1 MNILHNLRHGFRLW
15 VRNPG
20 FTAIAA
26 LTVALG
32 VGPNVAIFSAIWG
45 IFLAPLPYQD
55 ANQLVVVWTKIN
67 GERNPS
73 PADDYLQYLAQSQS
87 FQELAFLGWQ
97 PATFNS
103 NDPSE
108 EPVPGNPVT
117 AGYISKYLGYRLAMG
132 RDFLREETTPG
143 HDQVVVLGH
152 RFWVERFHSDP
163 NILGKQISID
173 GKPHTIVGVQR
184 PGGSDRQGARF
195 QVPLVLNPAGHN
207 SQYGNIFGR
216 LKPGV
221 TAAQAQAELT
231 VINQRLAATRP
242 MAYTNSSIGVEQMRN
257 DWLDKKVAR
266 TLWLLLAAVGFVLLI
281 ACANLANLLLGR
293 GTSRRREIAV
303 RGAIGA
309 SRRQVFAQLLVES
322 LALSI
327 LGCAIGIGFAWALIK
342 LVIAIQPGFLEQV
355 TEANIELNIPVLLFA
370 ISIAIVSG
378 ILSGCAPAWR
388 ASRLNLTETL
398 NQGSQ
403 SVIGGRRGRTQ
414 AILVITEFALAIT
427 LLSGAGMAM
436 HSFWKL
442 ATIDLGFRPDH
453 VLETELRVADP
464 KDHNAE
470 QMIAEGRHILE
481 ELRSIPGVQ
490 NATLTT
496 GLPLSGAS
504 SFPFT
509 IAGRPTAEKDR
520 PVADLESVTPSFF
533 TTFEIRPMRGRLL
546 DDNDTP
552 ASTPVVVVN
561 EAFVRVFLRGVDP
574 LSQRLQIM
582 KLTPDPKNPGALIG
596 GPPVERQIVGV
607 FRDVRNQGQLTNDV
621 APEMCIPYW
630 QAPWPYMAAAVKTA
644 LDPAL
649 MTKALRGAIVSSG
662 RTPSQIDILKQRV
675 QDQRKGER
683 FGTVLFGAFASL
695 ALLLAGVGIY
705 GVMAFAVAQRGH
717 EVGLRMALGAQ
728 QEEVLRLI
736 LKDGMRLGLYGAAIG
751 VVGVYALGRV
761 MRSTLYGV
769 HTVDPLS
776 LGIVAA
782 VLFTA
787 AFFACYIPAR
797 RAAKVDPMVALRYE

>member
-45 IFLAPLPYQD
+45 IFLAPLPYRD

-73 PADDYLQYLAQSQS
+73 RADDYLQYLAQSKS

-117 AGYISKYLGYRLAMG
+117 AGYISKDLGYSLAMG
-132 RDFLREETTPG
+132 RDFLPEETTPG

-163 NILGKQISID
+163 NILGKQIPID
-173 GKPHTIVGVQR
+173 GRPHTIVGVQR

-221 TAAQAQAELT
+221 TIAQAQAELE
-231 VINQRLAATRP
+231 VINQRLPSTRP
-242 MAYTNSSIGVEQMRN
+242 PSGVHWSVGVEQMRN

-293 GTSRRREIAV
+293 GTARQREIAV
-303 RGAIGA
+303 RSAIGA
-309 SRRQVFAQLLVES
+309 SRWQVFAQLLVES

-327 LGCAIGIGFAWALIK
+327 LGCAMGIGFAWALIK

-370 ISIAIVSG
+370 IGIAVVSG

-398 NQGSQ
+398 SQGSQ

-427 LLSGAGMAM
+427 LLAGAGMAM

-453 VLETELRVADP
+453 ILETQLRVADP
-464 KDHNAE
+464 KDHNPE
-470 QMIAEGRHILE
+470 QMASAARQVLDQ
-481 ELRSIPGVQ
+481 LRSIPGVQ
-490 NATLTT
+490 DATLTT
-496 GLPLSGAS
+496 GLPLSGAGM
-504 SFPFT
+504 FPFN
-509 IAGRPTAEKDR
+509 IAGHATRLEAR

-533 TTFEIRPMRGRLL
+533 TTFGIQLLKGRLL
-546 DDNDTP
+546 NENDT
-552 ASTPVVVVN
+552 AAGTPVVVVN
-561 EAFVRVFLRGVDP
+561 EAFVRHFLGGTDP
-574 LSQRLQIM
+574 MTQRLLIM
-582 KLTPDPKNPGALIG
+582 NLTPDPKNPGALIG

-607 FRDVRNQGQLTNDV
+607 FRDVRNQGQLTDNA
-621 APEMCIPYW
+621 APEMCISYW
-630 QAPWPYMAAAVKTA
+630 QAPWPYMAVAVRTA
-644 LDPAL
+644 LDPGL
-649 MTKALRGAIVSSG
+649 MTKSLRGAIVSSG
-662 RTPSQIDILKQRV
+662 RTPNQIDILKQRV

-683 FGTVLFGAFASL
+683 FGTVLFGGFAFL
-695 ALLLAGVGIY
+695 ALLLAAVGIY

-728 QEEVLRLI
+728 QEEVLRMI
-736 LKDGMRLGLYGAAIG
+736 LRDGLRLGLYGAAVG
-751 VVGVYALGRV
+751 SVGVYVLGRLV
-761 MRSTLYGV
+761 RGTLYGV
-769 HTVDPLS
+769 NTVDALS
-776 LGIVAA
+776 LTTVVV

>member
-1 MNILHNLRHGFRLW
+1 VSILHNLRHAFRQW

-32 VGPNVAIFSAIWG
+32 IGPNVAIFSAIWG
-45 IFLAPLPYQD
+45 IFLAPLPYRD
-55 ANQLVVVWTKIN
+55 ADKLVVVWTKVN
-67 GERNPS
+67 GDRNAS
-73 PADDYLQYLAQSQS
+73 PADDYLQYLAQSKS
-87 FQELAFLGWQ
+87 FQQLAFLGWR

-117 AGYISKYLGYRLAMG
+117 AGYISKYLGYSLAMG
-132 RDFLREETTPG
+132 RDFLPEETKPG

-173 GKPHTIVGVQR
+173 GTPHTVVGVQR

-195 QVPLVLNPAGHN
+195 QVPVVLNPAGHN

-221 TAAQAQAELT
+221 TIAQAQAELE
-231 VINQRLAATRP
+231 VINQRLASTRP
-242 MAYTNSSIGVEQMRN
+242 PSGVHWSVGVEQMRN

-293 GTSRRREIAV
+293 GTARQREIAV
-303 RGAIGA
+303 RAAIGA
-309 SRRQVFAQLLVES
+309 SRSQVFAQLLVES

-327 LGCAIGIGFAWALIK
+327 LGCAMGIGFAWVLVK

-355 TEANIELNIPVLLFA
+355 TEANIELNVPVLLFA
-370 ISIAIVSG
+370 LGIAALSG

-403 SVIGGRRGRTQ
+403 SVLGGRRGRTQ

-442 ATIDLGFRPDH
+442 ASIDLGFRPDH
-453 VLETELRVADP
+453 ILETELRVADP
-464 KDHNAE
+464 KDHNPE
-470 QMIAEGRHILE
+470 QMASAARQVLDQ
-481 ELRSIPGVQ
+481 LRSIPGVQ
-490 NATLTT
+490 DATLTT
-496 GLPLSGAS
+496 GLPLSGAGM
-504 SFPFT
+504 FPFN
-509 IAGRPTAEKDR
+509 IAGHATRLEDR

-533 TTFEIRPMRGRLL
+533 STFGIQLLKGRLL
-546 DDNDTP
+546 DENDTA
-552 ASTPVVVVN
+552 ASTPIVVVN
-561 EAFVRVFLRGVDP
+561 EAFVRHFLGGTDP
-574 LSQRLQIM
+574 MTQRLLIM
-582 KLTPDPKNPGALIG
+582 NLTPDPKNPGALIG

-607 FRDVRNQGQLTNDV
+607 FRDVRNQGQLTDDA
-621 APEMCIPYW
+621 APEMCISYW
-630 QAPWPYMAAAVKTA
+630 QAPWPYMAVAVRTA
-644 LDPAL
+644 LDPGL
-649 MTKALRGAIVSSG
+649 MTKSLRGAIVSSG
-662 RTPSQIDILKQRV
+662 RTPNQIDILKQRV

-683 FGTVLFGAFASL
+683 FGTVLFGAFAAL
-695 ALLLAGVGIY
+695 ALLLAAVGIY

-728 QEEVLRLI
+728 QEEVLHLI
-736 LKDGMRLGLYGAAIG
+736 LRDGLRLGLYGASVG
-751 VVGVYALGRV
+751 LVGVYVLGRL
-761 MRSTLYGV
+761 MRGTLYGV
-769 HTVDPLS
+769 HTVDVLS
-776 LGIVAA
+776 LGTVVL
-782 VLFTA
+782 VLFAA

>member
-1 MNILHNLRHGFRLW
+1 MSILHNLRHAFRQW

-32 VGPNVAIFSAIWG
+32 IGPNVAIFSAIWG
-45 IFLAPLPYQD
+45 IFLAPLPYRD
-55 ANQLVVVWTKIN
+55 ADKLVVVWTKVN
-67 GERNPS
+67 GDRNAS
-73 PADDYLQYLAQSQS
+73 PADDYLQYLAQSKS
-87 FQELAFLGWQ
+87 FQQLAFLGWR

-117 AGYISKYLGYRLAMG
+117 AGYISKYLGYSLAMG
-132 RDFLREETTPG
+132 RDFLPEETKPG

-173 GKPHTIVGVQR
+173 GTPHTVVGVQR

-195 QVPLVLNPAGHN
+195 QVPVVLNPAGHN

-221 TAAQAQAELT
+221 TIAQAQAELE
-231 VINQRLAATRP
+231 VINQRLASTRP
-242 MAYTNSSIGVEQMRN
+242 PSGVHWSVGVEQMRN

-293 GTSRRREIAV
+293 GTARQREIAV
-303 RGAIGA
+303 RAAIGA
-309 SRRQVFAQLLVES
+309 SRSQVFAQLLVES

-327 LGCAIGIGFAWALIK
+327 LGCAMGIGFAWVLVK

-355 TEANIELNIPVLLFA
+355 TEANIELNVPVLLFA
-370 ISIAIVSG
+370 LGIAALSG

-403 SVIGGRRGRTQ
+403 SVLGGRRGRTQ

-442 ATIDLGFRPDH
+442 ASIDLGFRPDH
-453 VLETELRVADP
+453 ILETELRVADP
-464 KDHNAE
+464 KDHNPE
-470 QMIAEGRHILE
+470 QMASAARQVLDQ
-481 ELRSIPGVQ
+481 LRSIPGVQ
-490 NATLTT
+490 DATLTT
-496 GLPLSGAS
+496 GLPLSGAGM
-504 SFPFT
+504 FPFN
-509 IAGRPTAEKDR
+509 IAGHATRLEDR

-533 TTFEIRPMRGRLL
+533 STFGIQLLKGRLL
-546 DDNDTP
+546 DENDTA
-552 ASTPVVVVN
+552 ASTPIVVVN
-561 EAFVRVFLRGVDP
+561 EAFVRHFLGGTDP
-574 LSQRLQIM
+574 MTQRLLIM
-582 KLTPDPKNPGALIG
+582 NLTPDPKNPGALIG

-607 FRDVRNQGQLTNDV
+607 FRDVRNQGQLTDDA
-621 APEMCIPYW
+621 APEMCISYW
-630 QAPWPYMAAAVKTA
+630 QAPWPYMAVAVRTA
-644 LDPAL
+644 LDPGL
-649 MTKALRGAIVSSG
+649 MTKSLRGAIVSSG
-662 RTPSQIDILKQRV
+662 RTPNQIDILKQRV

-683 FGTVLFGAFASL
+683 FGTVLFGAFAAL
-695 ALLLAGVGIY
+695 ALLLAAVGIY

-728 QEEVLRLI
+728 QEEVLHLI
-736 LKDGMRLGLYGAAIG
+736 LRDGLRLGLYGASVG
-751 VVGVYALGRV
+751 LVGVYVLGRL
-761 MRSTLYGV
+761 MRGTLYGV
-769 HTVDPLS
+769 HTVDVLS
-776 LGIVAA
+776 LGTVVL
-782 VLFTA
+782 VLFAA

>member
-1 MNILHNLRHGFRLW
+1 MSILHNLRHAFRQW

-32 VGPNVAIFSAIWG
+32 IGPNVAIFSAIWG
-45 IFLAPLPYQD
+45 IFLAPLPYRD
-55 ANQLVVVWTKIN
+55 ADKLVVVWTKVN

-73 PADDYLQYLAQSQS
+73 PADDYLQYLAQSKS
-87 FQELAFLGWQ
+87 FQELAFLAWR

-103 NDPSE
+103 DDPSE

-117 AGYISKYLGYRLAMG
+117 AGYITKYLGYSLAMG
-132 RDFLREETTPG
+132 RDFLPEETRPG

-163 NILGKQISID
+163 HILGKQISID
-173 GKPHTIVGVQR
+173 GTPHTVVGVQR

-221 TAAQAQAELT
+221 SIAQAQAELE
-231 VINQRLAATRP
+231 VVNQWLAATRP
-242 MAYTNSSIGVEQMRN
+242 AAPMHWSVGVEQMRN

-293 GTSRRREIAV
+293 GTARQREIAV
-303 RGAIGA
+303 RSAIGA
-309 SRRQVFAQLLVES
+309 SRWQVFAQLLVES

-327 LGCAIGIGFAWALIK
+327 LGCAMGIGFAWVLIK

-355 TEANIELNIPVLLFA
+355 TEANIELNVPVLLFA
-370 ISIAIVSG
+370 LGIAMLSG

-388 ASRLNLTETL
+388 ASRLNLNETL

-403 SVIGGRRGRTQ
+403 SVIGGRRGHTQ

-442 ATIDLGFRPDH
+442 ATIDLGFLPDH
-453 VLETELRVADP
+453 VLETNLRVADP
-464 KDHNAE
+464 KDHNPE
-470 QMIAEGRHILE
+470 QMATAARQALDQ
-481 ELRSIPGVQ
+481 LRSIPGVQ
-490 NATLTT
+490 EATLTT
-496 GLPLSGAS
+496 GLPLSGAGM
-504 SFPFT
+504 FPFN
-509 IAGRPTAEKDR
+509 IAGHATGEKDR

-533 TTFEIRPMRGRLL
+533 PTFGIQLLTGRLL
-546 DDNDTP
+546 DENDTT

-561 EAFVRVFLRGVDP
+561 EAFVRHFLAGTNP
-574 LSQRLQIM
+574 LTQRLLIM

-607 FRDVRNQGQLTNDV
+607 FRDVRNQGQLTDEV
-621 APEMCIPYW
+621 APEMCISYW
-630 QAPWPYMAAAVKTA
+630 QAPWPYVAVAVRTA

-649 MTKALRGAIVSSG
+649 MTQSLRGAIVSSG
-662 RTPSQIDILKQRV
+662 RTPSSIDILKQRV

-695 ALLLAGVGIY
+695 ALLLAAVGIY

-717 EVGLRMALGAQ
+717 EMGLRMALGAQ
-728 QEEVLRLI
+728 QQEVLHLI
-736 LKDGMRLGLYGAAIG
+736 LGDGLRLGLYGAAVG
-751 VVGVYALGRV
+751 LVGVYVLGRL
-761 MRSTLYGV
+761 MRGTLYGV
-769 HTVDPLS
+769 HTVDVLS
-776 LGIVAA
+776 LGTVVV
-782 VLFTA
+782 VLFAA